1 MIATFLIVD
10 DNKTNRVILLE
21 MLTQWGLRAEAV
33 DGARAA
39 LAALERTRA
48 ANQPFDLV
56 ITDLH
61 MPEIDGFGLVEEI
74 RKNPGSTHIPILM
87 LSSGSQRSDRGRCR
101 DLAIASCLTKPVQ
114 PSELFDALLDE
125 LTKAKPERAKEIVA
139 PAAYRRKRTYI
150 EGLACR
156 GQCR

>member
-1 MIATFLIVD
+1 MRGGKIWVDSELGRGSASHFTIHFGISEDKNRERKVPYPEVLHDSSVLVVD
-10 DNKTNRVILLE
+10 DNKTNRIILLE

-61 MPEIDGFGLVEEI
+61 MPEMDGFGLVEAM
-74 RKNPGSTHIPILM
+74 RKNSGSTHIPILM
-87 LSSGSQRSDRGRCR
+87 SVPVRSGRPRPLPRSRDCDLSNE
-101 DLAIASCLTKPVQ
+101 T
-114 PSELFDALLDE
+114 
-125 LTKAKPERAKEIVA
+125 
-139 PAAYRRKRTYI
+139 
-150 EGLACR
+150 
-156 GQCR
+156 